1 MNALFITRVLFK
13 NMDGC
18 IILIK
23 SDSKKKYDVTK
34 YLYLKKYPPP
44 KNVFH
49 KNIKQNKIDNIKK
62 CFLSIKSVY

>member
-23 SDSKKKYDVTK
+23 SDSKKKYDVIK
-34 YLYLKKYPPP
+34 DWYLKKYPP
-44 KNVFH
+44 
-49 KNIKQNKIDNIKK
+49 Q
-62 CFLSIKSVY
+62 KSFSQKY

>member
-44 KNVFH
+44 KKFSQ
-49 KNIKQNKIDNIKK
+49 K
-62 CFLSIKSVY
+62 Y